1 MEIQPTIRSEIEK
14 KVKEKGYTLSKLGE
28 MTGINPGNLSEIL
41 NGNPPRAITIRQLDA
56 IAAAFG
62 YEPGWLYELY
72 PEECVT
78 RERVSRPRVIPFL
91 IRCAELDREDLIERV
106 VSLLMENPKN
116 VSILY
121 AVGEQLFEAGKRK
134 ESSLF
139 YRLVIDNE
147 KDNHSDRYLISQY
160 RLFRA
165 SLGTDVEEN
174 WKAVIRFEPYRHKL
188 PENYR
193 LDALLQ
199 LANVCFTLHRW
210 KDVERYADE
219 LRELAKVVYQHE
231 LRKKRRNITNEP
243 LQTERHLV
251 VYYGQGHLLK
261 SEALEKQGH
270 YDKAREYILGYAEL
284 GWFELL
290 DETGI
295 KEVEKFRL
303 WARANLYTL
312 DILMGNT
319 TILPE
324 YVDFLADHPNELL
337 PGLTTII
344 ESANKYKFS
353 IDSVLDRFSD
363 QISNFS
369 TYQGSINKE
378 RLFRFRYELAIY
390 RLQIG
395 EYTNGIDDVLKC
407 LDLST
412 EMNDCYSF
420 IQAVALFE
428 AYRTYITDKQEKKF
442 KSIMKE
448 VSRDESIFP
457 FTGSNLGVV
466 W

>member
-1 MEIQPTIRSEIEK
+1 MGIGPTIRSEIEK
-14 KVKEKGYTLSKLGE
+14 HLKANGCTLSKLSQL
-28 MTGINPGNLSEIL
+28 TGINSGHLSEML
-41 NGNPPRAITIRQLDA
+41 NANPPRPITLRHLDA
-56 IAAAFG
+56 MAAAFG

-219 LRELAKVVYQHE
+219 LRELAKMVYQHE
-231 LRKKRRNITNEP
+231 LCKKRRNITDEP

-251 VYYGQGHLLK
+251 VYYGQGFLLK
-261 SEALEKQGH
+261 GAALEMQK
-270 YDKAREYILGYAEL
+270 EYEQAKRYVEAYADL
-284 GWFELL
+284 SWFELL
-290 DETGI
+290 DETGMS
-295 KEVEKFRL
+295 EVEKFKV
-303 WARANLYTL
+303 WAKANHYTL
-312 DILMGNT
+312 EILTGNFGILDEYT
-319 TILPE
+319 EYLAGHPDEILPGLIAIME
-324 YVDFLADHPNELL
+324 AANKFGYDVDHVIDRFATSISRFENVQDAVNLDRHFQFRCHKAVYEFTKGRFQHGIDETLHCLYLSRKYIHGYVDFSWFEHLIF
-337 PGLTTII
+337 GL
-344 ESANKYKFS
+344 S
-353 IDSVLDRFSD
+353 
-363 QISNFS
+363 
-369 TYQGSINKE
+369 GSITD
-378 RLFRFRYELAIY
+378 RR
-390 RLQIG
+390 
-395 EYTNGIDDVLKC
+395 V
-407 LDLST
+407 
-412 EMNDCYSF
+412 EMIKD
-420 IQAVALFE
+420 
-428 AYRTYITDKQEKKF
+428 
-442 KSIMKE
+442 
-448 VSRDESIFP
+448 
-457 FTGSNLGVV
+457 
-466 W
+466 